1 MDVAA
6 GSAVRIGTQRLA
18 ALDLSGA
25 WALREFLHRARGA
38 GTDVTFR
45 GAPPDQ
51 LRLLDETL
59 AAADATTSPTASPV
73 LTEQAVLTAIGR
85 NAVRAGAD
93 LIDGLGFVGRA
104 SVSFLRSL
112 TSLKRLRP
120 ISVARHVYDTGLT
133 AVPIVALIGFLISV
147 IIAYMSAQQLRGLG
161 ADIYV
166 VDLVAIGVLRE
177 LGVLLTS
184 IIVAGRSGSAY
195 AAELGSMKLNEE
207 VDALTATGVDP
218 FEVLVVPR
226 LLGLTIALPL
236 LTIIADLVGLAGGAL
251 LCRYLLDMPL
261 TQYVVPRELRH
272 LAQHLLGGPHE
283 SAGVRSA
290 DRTRRL
296 LPRHAGARLGAR
308 ARAAG
313 DRGGGAGHFLRHP
326 RRCAVR
332 GAVHGNGHLMQ
343 PLLEVQGLVN
353 RFGPQLV
360 HDGLDMQVV
369 RGRSLRH
376 RRRIRR
382 RQVGAAAHDPRPA
395 AAAGRR
401 GAHRRQ
407 RYHAA

>member
-1 MDVAA
+1 VPEH
-6 GSAVRIGTQRLA
+6 SAVLWT
-18 ALDLSGA
+18 
-25 WALREFLHRARGA
+25 
-38 GTDVTFR
+38 
-45 GAPPDQ
+45 
-51 LRLLDETL
+51 
-59 AAADATTSPTASPV
+59 
-73 LTEQAVLTAIGR
+73 IGR
-85 NAVRAGAD
+85 HAVRAGAD
-93 LIDGLGFVGRA
+93 LLDGLGFLGRA
-104 SVSFLRSL
+104 SVTFLRSL

-261 TQYVVPRELRH
+261 TQFVGRVNYAISPSTFWVGLVKAPVFAVLIGMCGCYRGMLVRDSARELGRLVTVAVVQAIFFVI
-272 LAQHLLGGPHE
+272 LADAL
-283 SAGVRSA
+283 
-290 DRTRRL
+290 
-296 LPRHAGARLGAR
+296 
-308 ARAAG
+308 
-313 DRGGGAGHFLRHP
+313 F
-326 RRCAVR
+326 AV
-332 GAVHGNGHLMQ
+332 LFMKM
-343 PLLEVQGLVN
+343 
-353 RFGPQLV
+353 
-360 HDGLDMQVV
+360 D
-369 RGRSLRH
+369 
-376 RRRIRR
+376 I
-382 RQVGAAAHDPRPA
+382 
-395 AAAGRR
+395 
-401 GAHRRQ
+401 
-407 RYHAA
+407 